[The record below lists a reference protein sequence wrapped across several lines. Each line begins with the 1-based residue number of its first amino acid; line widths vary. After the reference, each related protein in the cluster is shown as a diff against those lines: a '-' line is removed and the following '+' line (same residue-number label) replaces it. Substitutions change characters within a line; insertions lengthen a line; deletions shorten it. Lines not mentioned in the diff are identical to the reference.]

1 MSIVFAA
8 NYNNLWH
15 IIVPFCIYRE
25 LSVAEKNLR
34 SIHNCRQKYIT
45 EPKKASIQP
54 MRGHRHMCSVTQA
67 AHKTKSSRTGG
78 EPVRLRRICGIYAH
92 GGELHICGVDCVNL
106 QP

>member
-45 EPKKASIQP
+45 ELKKASIQP

>member
-8 NYNNLWH
+8 NYNNLRH

-45 EPKKASIQP
+45 EPKKGIHTAYARAPAHVFGYAGGAQNKKQP
-54 MRGHRHMCSVTQA
+54 D
-67 AHKTKSSRTGG
+67 GG
-78 EPVRLRRICGIYAH
+78 
-92 GGELHICGVDCVNL
+92 
-106 QP
+106 